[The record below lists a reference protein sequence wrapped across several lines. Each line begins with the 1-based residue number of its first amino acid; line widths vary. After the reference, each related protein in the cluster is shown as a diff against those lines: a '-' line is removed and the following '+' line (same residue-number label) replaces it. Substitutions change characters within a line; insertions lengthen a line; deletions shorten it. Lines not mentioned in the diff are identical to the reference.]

1 VRPTRLAGSAIA
13 EAEVASLRIPPVQGR
28 EYPLDVVAQYG
39 IRRWGTGQHPQ
50 SQYGPDEVVSHLI
63 HVGVGTKLSA
73 LSGVD
78 TCPAEKRAELVE
90 IIRNDSC
97 DRRNVRGHL
106 GGRADHQTSEA
117 SFGLDSRAMD
127 PREESSD
134 VG

>member
-1 VRPTRLAGSAIA
+1 VRPTTLAGSAVA
-13 EAEVASLRIPPVQGR
+13 EAEVPSLRIPPVQGR
-28 EYPLDVVAQYG
+28 EYRLDVVAQHG
-39 IRRWGTGQHPQ
+39 IRRRGTGQHPQ
-50 SQYGPDEVVSHLI
+50 SEYGPDEVVSDLI
-63 HVGVGTKLSA
+63 HVDARRKLSA

-78 TCPAEKRAELVE
+78 TSPAEKRAELVE

-106 GGRADHQTSEA
+106 GGRADHQASET